1 MPDSVHIGLYRPADD
16 LTTGLKVA
24 STDRTAALKGL
35 CEYLLEII
43 DDEELDT
50 VGLARTDPRDDDL
63 LQALSRIVEA
73 WGAEAALVE
82 VPLT

>member
-1 MPDSVHIGLYRPADD
+1 MLSSVHIGLYRPADD

-24 STDRTAALKGL
+24 STDRTAAVKGL

-50 VGLARTDPRDDDL
+50 VGLARTDAPDDDL
-63 LQALSRIVEA
+63 LRGLCRIVGE